1 MSVVMQSEVQRLRSQ
16 LDEVLTTTETMMK
29 EMQLQQVSDIA
40 VLRYIAVSSH
50 LIVMSVVRR
59 LQRLS
64 SMK

>member
-1 MSVVMQSEVQRLRSQ
+1 MQSEVQRLRSQ

-59 LQRLS
+59 RQRLS